1 MGCRLTWW
9 RRNVAEPS
17 DKLWPLKG
25 RGRKGDGHGGSWNA
39 YRRLEVEESSARP
52 RRRQHNL
59 AQSARLKV
67 KTINAAIALCCLAKT
82 EAAIDVSLRALP

>member
-1 MGCRLTWW
+1 
-9 RRNVAEPS
+9 
-17 DKLWPLKG
+17 
-25 RGRKGDGHGGSWNA
+25 
-39 YRRLEVEESSARP
+39 
-52 RRRQHNL
+52 L